1 MSLRIRAE
9 RTFRSKQGPPRL
21 GGPTFGFTLIE
32 MLVAMA
38 ITLVMMGAVVTL
50 FANISNSVRN
60 RRATTEMSG
69 QLRHVRNVL
78 QQDLQGATCPGVTW
92 QKSESNHGYIEII
105 EGQYREGNATNLINA
120 DPSIPSTL
128 TPSAID
134 PEIDHTT
141 STIPSGDPKLFKDS
155 AWATDASALGDA
167 DDVLMLTVRNE
178 HEPFNGRA
186 PTNVRIDAKDAQPFS
201 VSNPNTWGYES
212 IESPLAEVV
221 WFAVENPGYTDAT
234 TDPTANHFFGEPGFR
249 TIYRRTLLIA
259 PWLNP
264 YRYVK
269 PNTGEIVDT
278 FRTSDG
284 GTFKAQPGLLRM
296 LPKTANLRSAVAA
309 VIAFQDRYDLSVRL
323 EWDADI
329 QRWKIMANTLGDLT
343 KRENRFGHFGVV
355 YQDTGNDFRIYPF
368 PFMSM
373 GVGVSG
379 ATQPLGFTS
388 DPDILGPST
397 QAKATAYLQ
406 TVGSLPGVAVA
417 YLTDPISY
425 TDVNRRYNVRPFT
438 YVAGQPKG
446 PTSATAQAML
456 NEQGYVVRVV
466 HGPVP
471 LWGDR
476 RGQDV
481 MMTDVLAFDL
491 RVYDPNAPIFATVKV
506 AGLPLSDAKQSLD
519 VILTPSDP
527 GWLDA
532 YMSNDNMKSNGTGA
546 IGTNN
551 TSNNVTY
558 PYVGQGA
565 YVDLGYG
572 YNARYVTPGLP
583 APVYSSAFASSSP
596 SWFFAAQGLH
606 DVYAN
611 SRTTQQD
618 LSLLAP
624 GFAVYDTWSFHYE
637 NNGINE
643 DAQWFDGSV
652 MKPASA
658 FPPAGSQTWRA
669 TVDQGTDGLD
679 NNGVLGV
686 DDVNERETTPPYD
699 KPLRGMQVLIRTYEH
714 DSRSIRQVRV
724 NQHFMA
730 E

>member
-1 MSLRIRAE
+1 
-9 RTFRSKQGPPRL
+9 
-21 GGPTFGFTLIE
+21 LI
-32 MLVAMA
+32 
-38 ITLVMMGAVVTL
+38 
-50 FANISNSVRN
+50 
-60 RRATTEMSG
+60 
-69 QLRHVRNVL
+69 
-78 QQDLQGATCPGVTW
+78 D
-92 QKSESNHGYIEII
+92 
-105 EGQYREGNATNLINA
+105 A
-120 DPSIPSTL
+120 DPNNPNTGSMPPNWPPSV
-128 TPSAID
+128 IN
-134 PEIDHTT
+134 PEIDHTI
-141 STIPSGDPKLFKDS
+141 STIPSSDPKMFKVS
-155 AWATDASALGDA
+155 TWATDASGLGDA

-186 PTNVRIDAKDAQPFS
+186 PTNVRLDAKEAQSFS

-221 WFAVENPGYTDAT
+221 WFAVENPGYTDDPPT

-264 YRYVK
+264 YRYVR
-269 PNTGEIVDT
+269 NTGEIVDT
-278 FRTSDG
+278 FRYDG
-284 GTFKAQPGLLRM
+284 GIFKAQPGLLRI
-296 LPKTANLRSAVAA
+296 LPKATGLRSAVAA
-309 VIAFQDRYDLSVRL
+309 VIAFQDRYDLSVRP
-323 EWDADI
+323 EWDADLG
-329 QRWKIMANTLGDLT
+329 RWKIMANTLGDLT

-379 ATQPLGFTS
+379 TTKPVGFAG
-388 DPDILGPST
+388 DPEIPPPST
-397 QAKATAYLQ
+397 QAQATAYLQ

-417 YLTDPISY
+417 YSTDPISY
-425 TDVNRRYNVRPFT
+425 NDLNRRYKVRPFA

-456 NEQGYVVRVV
+456 NEQGQVVRVV

-491 RVYDPNAPIFATVKV
+491 RVYDPNAPIFATRKFP
-506 AGLPLSDAKQSLD
+506 GSTTNFDLD
-519 VILTPSDP
+519 VVLTPTDP

-532 YMSNDNMKSNGTGA
+532 YMSNDNMRANGTGT
-546 IGTNN
+546 IGSNN
-551 TSNNVTY
+551 TNGSTLVY

-572 YNARYVTPGLP
+572 FNSRFSPPGLP
-583 APVYSSAFASSSP
+583 APVYSPSFSSSAP
-596 SWFFAAQGLH
+596 PWFFEAQGLH

-611 SRTTQQD
+611 NRTAQKD

-643 DAQWFDGSV
+643 DANWFDGNV
-652 MKPASA
+652 MKLASA
-658 FPPAGSQTWRA
+658 FPTQTWRA

-714 DSRSIRQVRV
+714 DSRAIRQVKV